1 MITLKEF
8 PGRTFET
15 SDEAMKELI
24 ANKKLIIAAK
34 KAAIKYADA
43 LPYHGTVANE
53 KNEVVK
59 ASSIP
64 NIREVNTIKVA
75 AVSNACNYFDS
86 HGDVSINGSW
96 NRTAKNT
103 KDGLHLQEHQM
114 RFDKLISDNV
124 TFAVESKTWRELGYN
139 YEGSTDCLVM
149 YSQVEKETNPFMFEK
164 YVKGKVKNHSSGLRY
179 VNIEM
184 AVNNNA
190 EWAKEE
196 KAVWDK
202 YYPMIVNKED
212 VDQAGFFYPVHEQK
226 IIENSAVLKGSNPAT
241 PTISVE
247 PADSTS
253 TKNENPEQS
262 TSQSE
267 VKSVFN
273 PLIFM

>member
-8 PGRTFET
+8 PGKTFET

-43 LPYHGTVANE
+43 LPYNGTVANE

-64 NIREVNTIKVA
+64 NISEVNTIKVA

-86 HGDVSINGSW
+86 HGDVSISGSW

-124 TFAVESKTWRELGYN
+124 TFAVEQKTWKELGYN

-149 YSQVEKETNPFMFEK
+149 YSQVEKETNPFMFDK

-212 VDQAGFFYPVHEQK
+212 VDQVGFFYPVLEQK
-226 IIENSAVLKGSNPAT
+226 IIENSAVLRGSNPAT

-253 TKNENPEQS
+253 TKAENPEKS

-267 VKSVFN
+267 TKSILNLNFY
-273 PLIFM
+273 